1 MASYFI
7 SGASRGLGLGIAAA
21 LAAKPAS
28 EVSIVFAGVR
38 TETDAVKQLVKDSA
52 GRIELVRIDATSKDS
67 VKKAASQVTA
77 SLGDKG
83 LDVLL
88 NVAGVLPLTPD
99 GIDTMDDLE
108 SVFSVNVT
116 STHLVTSALLPLL
129 KKGNLKKVINFTS
142 TFGSIEWA
150 PAFMHVPAY
159 AYKVAKAALNMLTVQ
174 YAHSLKEE
182 GFTFVA
188 VSPGVR
194 IPSPSISPHMDQ
206 KTNERL
212 QWVKTELGGPYAV
225 LELDTGVNA
234 TLDIVFNLKKED
246 NGKFLNVRV
255 PGFED
260 VPTPDRFQ
268 GGQPPW

>member
-1 MASYFI
+1 MSSYFI

-67 VKKAASQVTA
+67 VKQAASQVTA

-188 VSPGVR
+188 VSPG
-194 IPSPSISPHMDQ
+194 
-206 KTNERL
+206 
-212 QWVKTELGGPYAV
+212 WVKTELGGPYAV
-225 LELDTGVNA
+225 LELDTGVKA